1 MITLDGVM
9 QAPGGPKE
17 DTSGGF
23 KYGGWTAPY
32 GDEVYGEVVQKE
44 LKPAHYLLGRKT
56 FEIWA
61 GYWPEHGDFWPGIN
75 EGTKYV
81 FSKSMKK
88 SDPMVT
94 GWKNSVVIKNLADIK
109 KLKNLPALPTGQA
122 GGRQGSKGSDIQV
135 WGSGE
140 LVQLLLKNDLVD
152 ELRLKIHPLTLGK
165 GKKLFDNGTIPAA
178 FTLIENI
185 VTPGGVIIA
194 NYKRAGKVKTGT
206 VGA

>member
-1 MITLDGVM
+1 MRKIIVLSMISLDGVM

-32 GDEVYGEVVQKE
+32 GDEVYSNVVQEE
-44 LKPAHYLLGRKT
+44 LKPADYLLGRKT

-61 GYWPEHGDFWPGIN
+61 KYWPEHGDFWPGIN

-81 FSKSMKK
+81 FSKNMKK
-88 SDPMVT
+88 SDPMIT
-94 GWKNSVVIKNLADIK
+94 SWKNSVVLKNVADIK
-109 KLKNLPALPTGQA
+109 KVKNL
-122 GGRQGSKGSDIQV
+122 QGSKGRDIQV
-135 WGSGE
+135 WGSSK
-140 LVQLLLKNDLVD
+140 LIQLLLKNDLVD

-165 GKKLFDNGTIPAA
+165 GKKLFDNGPIPAA
-178 FTLIENI
+178 FTLVESI
-185 VTPGGVIIA
+185 VTPSGVIIA

-206 VGA
+206 VGE